1 MHQAPIVHVSFDF
14 WRTLFKSNPQFSRA
28 RVALLQENFNP
39 NKLSDT
45 QISAIIEN
53 IGDAVD
59 NINKITLE
67 SVSASEMNAA
77 LLLKMGIHPIPNVLK
92 DFEKKVTDLFIHFP
106 PHLIA
111 SDTDSIFERLGAAGV
126 TISLAS
132 NTAFI
137 CGDVLDT
144 ILSNAKLSNHF
155 LFKVYSDKINRSKPA
170 SDFFSSV
177 YQTATA
183 LNKNVNDKDSILH
196 VGDDFHADI
205 EGAKNFGF
213 SFFQINSNGAS
224 LNDIFNETNNFGI

>member
-45 QISAIIEN
+45 QIIAIIEH

-59 NINKITLE
+59 NINKIALQ

-77 LLLKMGIHPIPNVLK
+77 LLLKMGMHPSFEILN
-92 DFEKKVTDLFIHFP
+92 DFEKKVADLFVHFP

-111 SDTDSIFERLGAAGV
+111 TNTNSIFERLEESGV

-170 SDFFSSV
+170 ADFFANV
-177 YQTATA
+177 YQTASS
-183 LNKNVNDKDSILH
+183 LNKKVKDKASVLH

-213 SFFQINSNGAS
+213 SFFQINSNEIS
-224 LNDIFNETNNFGI
+224 LNHIFNETNNFCI

>member
-1 MHQAPIVHVSFDF
+1 MYQATIVHVSFDF
-14 WRTLFKSNPQFSRA
+14 WRTLFKSNPQFSSA
-28 RVALLQENFNP
+28 RVALLRENFNP
-39 NKLSDT
+39 NKLNDT
-45 QISAIIEN
+45 QISSIIEN
-53 IGDAVD
+53 IGYAVD

-77 LLLKMGIHPIPNVLK
+77 LLLKMGMHPNPNVLN
-92 DFEKKVTDLFIHFP
+92 DFEKKVTDLFVNFP
-106 PHLIA
+106 PNLI
-111 SDTDSIFERLGAAGV
+111 SLNTNSILERLGESGV

-132 NTAFI
+132 NTAFV

-170 SDFFSSV
+170 PDFFSNV

-183 LNKNVNDKDSILH
+183 LNKNLNAKGSILH

-213 SFFQINSNGAS
+213 SFFQVNSNEAS

>member
-1 MHQAPIVHVSFDF
+1 MHQTPIVHVSFDF

-28 RVALLQENFNP
+28 RVALLHENFNP
-39 NKLSDT
+39 YKLKDT
-45 QISAIIEN
+45 QISSIIEN

-59 NINKITLE
+59 NINMITLE

-77 LLLKMGIHPIPNVLK
+77 LLLKMGMHPTPNVLN
-92 DFEKKVTDLFIHFP
+92 DFEKKVTDLFVHFP

-111 SDTDSIFERLGAAGV
+111 FNTKSIFERLEESGV

-137 CGDVLDT
+137 CGDVLDLV
-144 ILSNAKLSNHF
+144 LSNANLSNHF

-170 SDFFSSV
+170 SDFFSNV

-183 LNKNVNDKDSILH
+183 LNKKVNTKGSILH

-213 SFFQINSNGAS
+213 SFFQINSNEAS
-224 LNDIFNETNNFGI
+224 LNDIINETNNFGI

>member
-1 MHQAPIVHVSFDF
+1 MHQIPIVHVSFDF
-14 WRTLFKSNPQFSRA
+14 WRTLFKSNPQFSIA

-39 NKLSDT
+39 YKLNDT
-45 QISAIIEN
+45 QISSIIEN

-59 NINKITLE
+59 NINMITLQ

-77 LLLKMGIHPIPNVLK
+77 LLLKMGMYPTPNILN
-92 DFEKKVTDLFIHFP
+92 DFEKKVTDLFVHFP

-111 SDTDSIFERLGAAGV
+111 SNTKSIFERLEESGI

-132 NTAFI
+132 NTAFV
-137 CGDVLDT
+137 CGDVLDV

-170 SDFFSSV
+170 SDFYSNV
-177 YQTATA
+177 YQTATD
-183 LNKNVNDKDSILH
+183 LNKKVNAKGSILH

-205 EGAKNFGF
+205 EGARNFGF
-213 SFFQINSNGAS
+213 SFFQINSNEAS
-224 LNDIFNETNNFGI
+224 LNEIFNETNNFGI

>member
-28 RVALLQENFNP
+28 RVDLLQENFNP
-39 NKLSDT
+39 NNLNVT
-45 QISAIIEN
+45 QISTIIED

-59 NINKITLE
+59 RINKITLE

-77 LLLKMGIHPIPNVLK
+77 LLLKMGMNPNPNVLC
-92 DFEKKVTDLFIHFP
+92 DFEEKVTDLFINFP
-106 PHLIA
+106 PILIEFN
-111 SDTDSIFERLGAAGV
+111 TPIIFEKIVNSGV

-137 CGDVLDT
+137 CGDVLDV
-144 ILSNAKLSNHF
+144 ILSNAKLSNYF
-155 LFKVYSDKINRSKPA
+155 LFKVYSDKINRSKPS
-170 SDFFSSV
+170 SDFFSNV
-177 YQTATA
+177 YQTASS
-183 LNKNVNDKDSILH
+183 LNKNVSSKVSILH

-213 SFFQINSNGAS
+213 SFYQINSNEIS
-224 LNDIFNETNNFGI
+224 IKDIFNETNDFSI